1 MAPAARVLADA
12 VAELGGERVAEAAT
26 SELCLRV
33 VVNPS
38 IMAGDLAAVE
48 AAVLGIMDNI
58 TTLNEGETVDCYL
71 GSEVQ
76 HQPARL
82 VGLRHP

>member
-1 MAPAARVLADA
+1 MRRLCLAPAPAARQLAPAARVLADA

-48 AAVLGIMDNI
+48 AAVLGIMDK
-58 TTLNEGETVDCYL
+58 
-71 GSEVQ
+71 
-76 HQPARL
+76 
-82 VGLRHP
+82 